1 MHVGEAV
8 IFTFVHVSV
17 CAFAFSFS
25 LQNNQIMEKQN

>member
-8 IFTFVHVSV
+8 IFTFVHVCV